1 MVKKFWL
8 LGMMLLSAVL
18 FSMAVTLVDVAS
30 IGPEESKVG
39 FSTLNKVVFSSLGE
53 NMKWDKIT
61 DVIVVVSILM
71 AGIFL
76 LIGVIQWLGR
86 KSLKKVDKEI
96 LGLGLVLVLIGV
108 VYIVFEK
115 FLTINYRPILENGV
129 LEPSFPSTH
138 TLVTV
143 TLLVVAMRI
152 FTKVLQDKKTR
163 IFLDIILV
171 LMMGLMVFGRLAA
184 GMHWLTDVVGA
195 ILWSG
200 VIIMVYEIFFERVKI
215 KDE

>member
-30 IGPEESKVG
+30 IGPEGSKVG
-39 FSTLNKVVFSSLGE
+39 FSTLNKAVFSSLGE

-163 IFLDIILV
+163 IFLDIMLV

>member
-1 MVKKFWL
+1 
-8 LGMMLLSAVL
+8 MLFRL
-18 FSMAVTLVDVAS
+18 
-30 IGPEESKVG
+30 
-39 FSTLNKVVFSSLGE
+39 
-53 NMKWDKIT
+53 
-61 DVIVVVSILM
+61 
-71 AGIFL
+71 
-76 LIGVIQWLGR
+76 WLGC

>member
-39 FSTLNKVVFSSLGE
+39 FSTLNKAVFSSLGE